1 MRLFNLSKAELASKA
16 NELNFVR
23 DTMEKVLRLA
33 DILEYLNKNSLT
45 KDTLALKGGTAIN
58 LTVFNLPRLSVDIDL
73 DYSVEQ
79 SRDEMLRQREK
90 ITEEIRIYMA
100 TQGYSLSPRSRTRHS
115 LDSFV
120 FVYQNLGGMNDNI
133 KVEINYSL
141 RSHIFMPEHR
151 SIVTDAIPAGGMV
164 FSILPIELFAAKIN
178 ALLSRAAARDLYDT
192 YNMIHYGLFDES
204 EYELLRKSVVFY
216 TAISQE
222 EIPKE
227 YTTSRIDAITSRKI
241 MTDLLPVIRKGEF
254 VELGDI
260 KHTVK
265 DFIEKLLVLTDD
277 EKSFMNAFSKKRY
290 RPELLFDDE
299 EILRQIKN
307 HPMVIWKMQ
316 THTISE
322 R

>member
-1 MRLFNLSKAELASKA
+1 MRLFSLSKAELSAMA

-33 DILEYLNKNSLT
+33 DILEYLNTNSLT

-79 SRDEMLRQREK
+79 SREEMLRQRDR
-90 ITEEIRIYMA
+90 ITENIQIYMT
-100 TQGYSLSPRSRTRHS
+100 TQGYSLSQRSKSRHS

-120 FVYQNLGGMNDNI
+120 YVYQNHGGMKDNI
-133 KVEINYSL
+133 KIEINYSL
-141 RSHIFMPEHR
+141 RSHIFTPEYR
-151 SIVTDAIPAGGMV
+151 PIVTDAIPNGNNV
-164 FSILPIELFAAKIN
+164 FSILPMEIFASKMN

-192 YNMIHYGLFDES
+192 YNMILYGLFDES

-222 EIPKE
+222 DALIG
-227 YTTSRIDAITSRKI
+227 YDINRIDAITTRKI
-241 MTDLLPVIRKGEF
+241 RTDLLPVIRKGEF
-254 VELGDI
+254 VELAAMKQI
-260 KHTVK
+260 VK

-277 EKSFMNAFSKKRY
+277 EKTFLKAFSEKQYK
-290 RPELLFDDE
+290 PELLFADE
-299 EILRQIKN
+299 NILNRIYQ
-307 HPMVIWKMQ
+307 HPMAIWKTQ
-316 THTISE
+316 EH
-322 R
+322 